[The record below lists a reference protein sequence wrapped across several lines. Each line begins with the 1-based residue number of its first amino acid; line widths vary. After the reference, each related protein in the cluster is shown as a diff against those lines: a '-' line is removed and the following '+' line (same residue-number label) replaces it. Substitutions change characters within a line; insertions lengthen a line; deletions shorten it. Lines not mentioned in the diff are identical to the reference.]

1 MTATAEVATATRT
14 RSLRVAG
21 WGGFLGR
28 KLIEFIV
35 AIGTLILLT
44 FALVLLVPGDPA
56 RIAAGIDASAKQVE
70 AVRTD
75 LGLDE
80 PVPMQFWNYV
90 AGIFSGD
97 LGQSFRTG
105 QDVTA
110 VIGVRLPFTLTI
122 ALVAIGITLVVSVVL
137 GIAVAAMTRGNR
149 NRWLDVGF
157 SWVTATLQTLPI
169 YVYGAILVVVFAVT
183 LGVLPAAGASS
194 PASYVLPAV
203 ALTLAPTCS
212 ISRIVRREASAVLEQ
227 DYMRTARGWR
237 IGRLK
242 QHVKYALPNLLAS
255 TLTLSGLILGN
266 MLGGA
271 VIVERVFSWPGLG
284 NGVVEAILERD
295 YPVIRGIILTIG
307 LLAIIINLTIDI
319 VLAVVDPRT
328 LRSGKAFA

>member
-1 MTATAEVATATRT
+1 MTAAVETRTRT
-14 RSLRVAG
+14 RSAG
-21 WGGFLGR
+21 GSGWPRFLGQ
-28 KLIEFIV
+28 KLVEFVV
-35 AIGTLILLT
+35 AIGALILLT

-56 RIAAGIDASAKQVE
+56 RIAAGIDASPEQV
-70 AVRTD
+70 AAARHA
-75 LGLDE
+75 LGLDQ
-80 PVPMQFWNYV
+80 PLLAQFWNYV
-90 AGIFSGD
+90 VGIFTGD

-122 ALVAIGITLVVSVVL
+122 ALVAIGITLVVSVML
-137 GIAVAAMTRGNR
+137 GIAVAALTRGNR

-157 SWVTATLQTLPI
+157 SWATATLQTLPI

-183 LGVLPAAGASS
+183 LGVLPAAGAAS

-242 QHVKYALPNLLAS
+242 QHLKYALPNLLAS

-295 YPVIRGIILTIG
+295 YPLIRGIILTIG
-307 LLAIIINLTIDI
+307 ALAIIINLVIDI
-319 VLAVVDPRT
+319 ILAIVDPRV

>member
-1 MTATAEVATATRT
+1 MTAAAEAQATRSRT
-14 RSLRVAG
+14 VGSG
-21 WGGFLGR
+21 WARFLTQ
-28 KLIEFIV
+28 KLIEFVV
-35 AIGTLILLT
+35 AIGALILLT
-44 FALVLLVPGDPA
+44 FVLVLLVPGDPA
-56 RIAAGIDASAKQVE
+56 RIAAGIDASTEQVE
-70 AVRTD
+70 AARHA
-75 LGLDE
+75 LGLDQ
-80 PVPMQFWNYV
+80 PLLVQFWNYV
-90 AGIFSGD
+90 AGIFKGD

-122 ALVAIGITLVVSVVL
+122 ALVAIGITLVLSVVI
-137 GIAVAAMTRGNR
+137 GISVAALTRGGH
-149 NRWLDVGF
+149 NRWLDAGF

-169 YVYGAILVVVFAVT
+169 YVYGAILVIVFAVT
-183 LGVLPAAGASS
+183 LGVLPAAGATS
-194 PASYVLPAV
+194 PASYVLPAI

-237 IGRLK
+237 IGRLR

-271 VIVERVFSWPGLG
+271 VIVERVFAWPGLG

-307 LLAIIINLTIDI
+307 AIAIIINLVIDI
-319 VLAVVDPRT
+319 ILAIVDPRV